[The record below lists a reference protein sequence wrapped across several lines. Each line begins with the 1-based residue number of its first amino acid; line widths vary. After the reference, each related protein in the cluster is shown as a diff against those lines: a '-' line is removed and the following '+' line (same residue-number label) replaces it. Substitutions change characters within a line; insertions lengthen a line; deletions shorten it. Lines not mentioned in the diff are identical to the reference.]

1 MSGPLSGSERRSEW
15 TTAADQERKSL
26 ETAQK
31 MRQKEEEHE
40 LKLRGMAAKYG
51 VEPPKQRPF
60 EPKIGSRTPLPTPTA
75 AAPLAAPASAQPGP
89 QPTDTQPAMLTPGEA
104 VIPAASAQNPKNQ
117 GIIARLVQEGRDANT
132 ALQGLMQHFT
142 GNPGAAP
149 IGTGSAGQARDL
161 ISGRGQQIDAAVQK
175 AAGYADGTTAVPFPL
190 ARR

>member
-15 TTAADQERKSL
+15 TTAAAEERKSL

-31 MRQKEEEHE
+31 MRQKEEEHA
-40 LKLRGMAAKYG
+40 LKLKGMAAKYG
-51 VEPPKQRPF
+51 VEPPPQRSF
-60 EPKIGSRTPLPTPTA
+60 EPKIGTRTPLPTPTPV
-75 AAPLAAPASAQPGP
+75 APLAAPASAQPGP

-104 VIPAASAQNPKNQ
+104 VIPAPAAQNPKNQ

-142 GNPGAAP
+142 GTALPDTIRSTAPGF
-149 IGTGSAGQARDL
+149 IQN
-161 ISGRGQQIDAAVQK
+161 RGKQIDK

-190 ARR
+190 ARRC